1 MRRNDVALHVVP
13 TGHGGGEALAEQE
26 PYDGHDRREQKV
38 FTPQFVW
45 QIATWFF
52 AQFIAAAAIYVAIS
66 NRLTVVEVLVAA
78 QKEAVSSVISQ
89 EVTAR
94 QMLEARIVNLEKSNE
109 HIKAYLEA
117 KDGAAAPK

>member
-1 MRRNDVALHVVP
+1 MYVVAGP
-13 TGHGGGEALAEQE
+13 ETPEAYGGGGALAEQE

-78 QKEAVSSVISQ
+78 QKEATASLIQQ
-89 EVTAR
+89 EATAR
-94 QMLEARIVNLEKSNE
+94 QMLEARIANLEKSDAY
-109 HIKAYLEA
+109 IKAYMA
-117 KDGAAAPK
+117 IKDGASAPK